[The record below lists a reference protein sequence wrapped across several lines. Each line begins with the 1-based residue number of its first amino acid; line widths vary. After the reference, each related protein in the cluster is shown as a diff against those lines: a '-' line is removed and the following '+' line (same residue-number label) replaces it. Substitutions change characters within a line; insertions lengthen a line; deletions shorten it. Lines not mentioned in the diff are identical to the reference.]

1 MSITSP
7 PTTPSPLTRA
17 EQDLQYYNDWKQSGE
32 SKEHLGKLLKVLQ
45 PVIFNEVSRQSGT
58 LPPAALAGQAQKWA
72 IKAIKTYEPGRNVAL
87 STHVTNYLRKIRR
100 LNYTYQNAARI
111 PENLQLKYSE
121 YNTALNKLEN
131 MLNRE
136 PTDEELASELGWSKP
151 HVVRLKGSLYQDL
164 SESGSSRP
172 TEVSRFNTQ
181 TLIMKHITDNLT
193 PEERYFFNNL
203 DKSTKEMC
211 AKLNINQARYS
222 YLKTKLK
229 DKVNDLKREAEAVYL

>member
-1 MSITSP
+1 MSITSL
-7 PTTPSPLTRA
+7 PTTQFPLTRA
-17 EQDLQYYNDWKQSGE
+17 EQDLHYYNQWKQNSNPQTMGA
-32 SKEHLGKLLKVLQ
+32 LLNVLK

-72 IKAIKTYEPGRNVAL
+72 IKAIKSYDPARNVAL
-87 STHVTNYLRKIRR
+87 STYVTNYLRKIRR

-121 YNTALNKLEN
+121 YNTAQSKLEN

-136 PTDEELASELGWSKP
+136 PTEDELAEELGWSKA

-164 SESGSSRP
+164 SESGSARP

-181 TLIMKHITDNLT
+181 ALVMQHIMDNLT
-193 PEERYFFNNL
+193 PDERYFFEHL
-203 DKSTKEMC
+203 DVPTKDMC

-229 DKVNDLKREAEAVYL
+229 EKVERLQKEAEAVYL